1 MKDTCPRLREVVGS
15 FVDVIEDNPGILNGR
30 DMTAYLENLLAFFF
44 SPMSTEL
51 YDNDVMWFLG
61 YVNTLTSVDIFQE
74 VIGVDQD
81 ADLMV
86 EVAGE
91 GHHPVKDQ
99 SPLLNAL
106 STAMA
111 KRVLGEIL
119 THPQGDEKPV
129 PPLSIFHRKVGTQLM
144 HA

>member
-1 MKDTCPRLREVVGS
+1 MTSTCPRLREVVGS
-15 FVDVIEDNPGILNGR
+15 FDPGLLKGSDV
-30 DMTAYLENLLAFFF
+30 TAYLENLLIFFF
-44 SPMSTEL
+44 SPLSTEL
-51 YDNDVMWFLG
+51 NDNDVMWFLG
-61 YVNTLTSVDIFQE
+61 YLNTITSVDTFQE
-74 VIGVDQD
+74 VTEVDQD
-81 ADLMV
+81 VDLML
-86 EVAGE
+86 EVGE
-91 GHHPVKDQ
+91 DHHPVKDR